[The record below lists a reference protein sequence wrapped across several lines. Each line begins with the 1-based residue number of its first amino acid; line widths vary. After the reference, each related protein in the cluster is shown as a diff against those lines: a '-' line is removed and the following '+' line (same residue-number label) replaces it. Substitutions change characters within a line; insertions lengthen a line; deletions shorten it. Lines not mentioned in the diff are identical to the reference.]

1 MREIEAKAMAM
12 MSPAEVAFLLGVD
25 EERLRDDIATYRH
38 PARLAYMRGL
48 AKTAYKLRTNM
59 LELAEAG
66 SPNAINESNR
76 ALTPLLS
83 QLDTP
88 GASRW

>member
-1 MREIEAKAMAM
+1 MAM

-38 PARLAYMRGL
+38 PA
-48 AKTAYKLRTNM
+48 M

-88 GASRW
+88 

>member
-66 SPNAINESNR
+66 SPNAITESNR

-88 GASRW
+88 